1 MKLDRKQMTYVFFG
15 GLILVALLFYL
26 VVISPALSKQEL
38 LAKNIA
44 KRKQDLVRISEI
56 NGKWQSFQRDRSEV
70 QEAIKGRGGF
80 TLLSYLEAVTREI
93 GIDQR
98 IQYIKPVTFPEGEGK
113 LKPEGIEISLD
124 GVNME
129 QLVNFLYKIEYSGKL
144 LHVKRIKVLRASKEK
159 TSLFQGDLAGQH
171 LQPCV
176 MLIQKSSILLPAV
189 RHQLKTMSAPK
200 AGRSRSG

>member
-15 GLILVALLFYL
+15 GMVLVALLFYL
-26 VVISPALSKQEL
+26 VVMSPALSKQEL
-38 LAKNIA
+38 FAKNIA
-44 KRKQDLVRISEI
+44 KRKQDLMRVSEI
-56 NGKWQSFQRDRSEV
+56 KAKWQSFQRDRADV

-124 GVNME
+124 GINME
-129 QLVNFLYKIEYSGKL
+129 QLVNFLYRIEYSEKL
-144 LHVKRIKVLRASKEK
+144 LHVKRIKILRASKEK
-159 TSLFQGDLAGQH
+159 SSLLKVT
-171 LQPCV
+171 LQVNTYNP
-176 MLIQKSSILLPAV
+176 
-189 RHQLKTMSAPK
+189 T
-200 AGRSRSG
+200 

>member
-1 MKLDRKQMTYVFFG
+1 MKLDRKQMSYVFFG
-15 GLILVALLFYL
+15 GLFLVALLLYL

-56 NGKWQSFQRDRSEV
+56 KGKWQSFQRDRSDV

-124 GVNME
+124 GINME
-129 QLVNFLYKIEYSGKL
+129 QLVHFLYRMEYSGKL
-144 LHVKRIKVLRASKEK
+144 LHVKRIKLLRASKEK
-159 TSLFQGDLAGQH
+159 TSLLKVT
-171 LQPCV
+171 LQVNTYNPV
-176 MLIQKSSILLPAV
+176 
-189 RHQLKTMSAPK
+189 
-200 AGRSRSG
+200 

>member
-1 MKLDRKQMTYVFFG
+1 MKLDRKQMSYVFFG
-15 GLILVALLFYL
+15 GLFLVALLLYL

-56 NGKWQSFQRDRSEV
+56 KGKWQSFQRDRSDV
-70 QEAIKGRGGF
+70 QEAIKGRGDF
-80 TLLSYLEAVTREI
+80 ALLSYLEAVTREI

-124 GVNME
+124 GINME
-129 QLVNFLYKIEYSGKL
+129 QLVHFLYRMEYSGKL
-144 LHVKRIKVLRASKEK
+144 LHVKRIKLLRASKEK
-159 TSLFQGDLAGQH
+159 TSLLKVT
-171 LQPCV
+171 LQVNTYNPV
-176 MLIQKSSILLPAV
+176 
-189 RHQLKTMSAPK
+189 
-200 AGRSRSG
+200 

>member
-1 MKLDRKQMTYVFFG
+1 MKLDRKQMNYVFFG

-26 VVISPALSKQEL
+26 VVISPALSRQDAL
-38 LAKNIA
+38 SRTIA

-56 NGKWQSFQRDRSEV
+56 KGKWQDFQTDRSEV
-70 QEAIKGRGGF
+70 QKTITSRGSF

-113 LKPEGIEISLD
+113 LRPEGIELSLD

-129 QLVNFLYKIEYSGKL
+129 QLVNFLYKIEYSRKL
-144 LHVKRIKVLRASKEK
+144 LHVKRIKILRASREK
-159 TSLFQGDLAGQH
+159 TSLLKVT
-171 LQPCV
+171 LQVNTYNPV
-176 MLIQKSSILLPAV
+176 
-189 RHQLKTMSAPK
+189 
-200 AGRSRSG
+200 

>member
-15 GLILVALLFYL
+15 GLVLVALLFYL

-56 NGKWQSFQRDRSEV
+56 KGKWQNFQRDRSDV
-70 QEAIKGRGGF
+70 QEAIKGRGSF

-129 QLVNFLYKIEYSGKL
+129 QLVNFPLQDRILGKTPPRQT
-144 LHVKRIKVLRASKEK
+144 HQDFE
-159 TSLFQGDLAGQH
+159 SLQGKDQPAQGD
-171 LQPCV
+171 PC
-176 MLIQKSSILLPAV
+176 
-189 RHQLKTMSAPK
+189 R
-200 AGRSRSG
+200 

>member
-15 GLILVALLFYL
+15 GLILVALLFYFI
-26 VVISPALSKQEL
+26 VISPALSKQEA
-38 LAKNIA
+38 LAKNIT

-56 NGKWQSFQRDRSEV
+56 KAKWQNFQKDRSDV

-124 GVNME
+124 GINME
-129 QLVNFLYKIEYSGKL
+129 QLVSFLYKIEYSGKL
-144 LHVKRIKVLRASKEK
+144 LHVKRIKILRASKEK
-159 TSLFQGDLAGQH
+159 TSLLKVT
-171 LQPCV
+171 LQVNTYNP
-176 MLIQKSSILLPAV
+176 
-189 RHQLKTMSAPK
+189 T
-200 AGRSRSG
+200 

>member
-26 VVISPALSKQEL
+26 IVISPALSREEL
-38 LAKNIA
+38 LSKNIA

-56 NGKWQSFQRDRSEV
+56 KGKWQNFQKDRSDV

-113 LKPEGIEISLD
+113 LRPEGIEISLD

-129 QLVNFLYKIEYSGKL
+129 QVVNFLYRIEYSGKL
-144 LHVKRIKVLRASKEK
+144 LHVKRIKILRASKEK
-159 TSLFQGDLAGQH
+159 TSLLKVT
-171 LQPCV
+171 LQVNTYNPV
-176 MLIQKSSILLPAV
+176 
-189 RHQLKTMSAPK
+189 
-200 AGRSRSG
+200 

>member
-15 GLILVALLFYL
+15 GLILVALLFYFI
-26 VVISPALSKQEL
+26 VISPALSKQEA

-56 NGKWQSFQRDRSEV
+56 KAKWQNFQKDRSDV

-124 GVNME
+124 GINME
-129 QLVNFLYKIEYSGKL
+129 QLVSFLYKIEYSGKL
-144 LHVKRIKVLRASKEK
+144 LHVKRIKILRASKEK
-159 TSLFQGDLAGQH
+159 TSLLKVT
-171 LQPCV
+171 LQVNTYNP
-176 MLIQKSSILLPAV
+176 
-189 RHQLKTMSAPK
+189 T
-200 AGRSRSG
+200 

>member
-1 MKLDRKQMTYVFFG
+1 MKLDRKQMTYVFVG
-15 GLILVALLFYL
+15 GLFLVALLFYL

-38 LAKNIA
+38 LAKNIS
-44 KRKQDLVRISEI
+44 KRKQDLVKISEI
-56 NGKWQSFQRDRSEV
+56 KGKWQAFQRDRRDV

-93 GIDQR
+93 GMDQR

-129 QLVNFLYKIEYSGKL
+129 QLANFLYRIEYSGKL
-144 LHVKRIKVLRASKEK
+144 LHVKRIKIVRASKEK
-159 TSLFQGDLAGQH
+159 TSLLKVT
-171 LQPCV
+171 LQVNTYNP
-176 MLIQKSSILLPAV
+176 
-189 RHQLKTMSAPK
+189 T
-200 AGRSRSG
+200 

>member
-56 NGKWQSFQRDRSEV
+56 QGKWQSFQRDRSDV

-159 TSLFQGDLAGQH
+159 TSLLKVT
-171 LQPCV
+171 LQVNTYNPV
-176 MLIQKSSILLPAV
+176 
-189 RHQLKTMSAPK
+189 
-200 AGRSRSG
+200 

>member
-15 GLILVALLFYL
+15 GLFLAALLFYL
-26 VVISPALSKQEL
+26 IVISPALSRQEL
-38 LAKNIA
+38 LSKNIA

-56 NGKWQSFQRDRSEV
+56 KGKWQNFQKDRIDV

-129 QLVNFLYKIEYSGKL
+129 QLVNFLYRIEYSGKL
-144 LHVKRIKVLRASKEK
+144 LHVKRIKILRASKEK
-159 TSLFQGDLAGQH
+159 TSLLKVT
-171 LQPCV
+171 LQVNTYNPV
-176 MLIQKSSILLPAV
+176 
-189 RHQLKTMSAPK
+189 
-200 AGRSRSG
+200 

>member
-15 GLILVALLFYL
+15 GLFLAVLLFYL
-26 VVISPALSKQEL
+26 IVISPALSREEL
-38 LAKNIA
+38 LSKNIA

-56 NGKWQSFQRDRSEV
+56 KGKWQNFQKDRSDV

-113 LKPEGIEISLD
+113 LRPEGIEISLE

-129 QLVNFLYKIEYSGKL
+129 QLVNFLYRIEYSGKL
-144 LHVKRIKVLRASKEK
+144 LHVKRIKILRASKEK
-159 TSLFQGDLAGQH
+159 TSLLKVT
-171 LQPCV
+171 LQVNTYNPV
-176 MLIQKSSILLPAV
+176 
-189 RHQLKTMSAPK
+189 
-200 AGRSRSG
+200 

>member
-15 GLILVALLFYL
+15 GLVLVALLFYL
-26 VVISPALSKQEL
+26 VVISPALSKQDL

-56 NGKWQSFQRDRSEV
+56 RAKWQGFQRDRADV

-129 QLVNFLYKIEYSGKL
+129 QLVNFLYRIEYSGKL
-144 LHVKRIKVLRASKEK
+144 LHVKRIKIVRASKEK
-159 TSLFQGDLAGQH
+159 TSLLKVT
-171 LQPCV
+171 LQVNTYNPV
-176 MLIQKSSILLPAV
+176 
-189 RHQLKTMSAPK
+189 
-200 AGRSRSG
+200 

>member
-15 GLILVALLFYL
+15 GLVLVALLFYL
-26 VVISPALSKQEL
+26 AVISPALSKQEL

-56 NGKWQSFQRDRSEV
+56 KGKWQRFQRDRADV
-70 QEAIKGRGGF
+70 QEAIKRRGSF

-113 LKPEGIEISLD
+113 LRPEGIEISLD
-124 GVNME
+124 GINME
-129 QLVNFLYKIEYSGKL
+129 QLVNFLYRIEYSGKL
-144 LHVKRIKVLRASKEK
+144 LHAKRIKILRTSKEK
-159 TSLFQGDLAGQH
+159 ASLLKVT
-171 LQPCV
+171 LQVNTYNP
-176 MLIQKSSILLPAV
+176 
-189 RHQLKTMSAPK
+189 T
-200 AGRSRSG
+200 

>member
-1 MKLDRKQMTYVFFG
+1 MKLDRKQMNYVFIG
-15 GLILVALLFYL
+15 GLFLVALLFYL

-38 LAKNIA
+38 LSKSIA

-56 NGKWQSFQRDRSEV
+56 KGKWQTFQRDRNDV
-70 QEAIKGRGGF
+70 QEAIKGRGDF

-93 GIDQR
+93 GMDQR

-129 QLVNFLYKIEYSGKL
+129 QLVTFLHRIEFSGKL
-144 LHVKRIKVLRASKEK
+144 LHVKRIKILRASKEK
-159 TSLFQGDLAGQH
+159 TSLLKVT
-171 LQPCV
+171 LQV
-176 MLIQKSSILLPAV
+176 NTYNPA
-189 RHQLKTMSAPK
+189 
-200 AGRSRSG
+200 

>member
-15 GLILVALLFYL
+15 GLFLAALLFYL
-26 VVISPALSKQEL
+26 IVISPALSKQEL

-44 KRKQDLVRISEI
+44 KRKQDLVKISEI
-56 NGKWQSFQRDRSEV
+56 KGKWQGFQRDRSEV

-80 TLLSYLEAVTREI
+80 TLLSYLEAVTRDI

-113 LKPEGIEISLD
+113 LRPEGIEISLD
-124 GVNME
+124 GINME

-144 LHVKRIKVLRASKEK
+144 LHVKRIKILRASKEK
-159 TSLFQGDLAGQH
+159 ASLLKVTFQVNTYN
-171 LQPCV
+171 PV
-176 MLIQKSSILLPAV
+176 
-189 RHQLKTMSAPK
+189 
-200 AGRSRSG
+200 

>member
-1 MKLDRKQMTYVFFG
+1 MKLDRKQMTYVFIG
-15 GLILVALLFYL
+15 GLFLVALLFYL
-26 VVISPALSKQEL
+26 IVISPALSKQEL
-38 LAKNIA
+38 LSKSIA
-44 KRKQDLVRISEI
+44 KRKQDMVRISEI
-56 NGKWQSFQRDRSEV
+56 KGKWQTFQRDRNDV
-70 QEAIKGRGGF
+70 QEAIKGRGDF

-93 GIDQR
+93 GMDQR

-159 TSLFQGDLAGQH
+159 TSLLKVT
-171 LQPCV
+171 LQVNTYNPV
-176 MLIQKSSILLPAV
+176 
-189 RHQLKTMSAPK
+189 
-200 AGRSRSG
+200 

>member
-15 GLILVALLFYL
+15 GLFLVALLFYL

-44 KRKQDLVRISEI
+44 KRKQDLVKISEI
-56 NGKWQSFQRDRSEV
+56 KGKWQSFQRDRADV
-70 QEAIKGRGGF
+70 QEAIKGRGSF

-113 LKPEGIEISLD
+113 LRPEGIEISLD
-124 GVNME
+124 GINME
-129 QLVNFLYKIEYSGKL
+129 QLVNFLYRIEYSGKL
-144 LHVKRIKVLRASKEK
+144 LHVKRIKILRASKEK
-159 TSLFQGDLAGQH
+159 TSLLKVT
-171 LQPCV
+171 LQVNTYNP
-176 MLIQKSSILLPAV
+176 I
-189 RHQLKTMSAPK
+189 
-200 AGRSRSG
+200 

>member
-15 GLILVALLFYL
+15 GLFLAVLLFYL
-26 VVISPALSKQEL
+26 IVISPALSREEL
-38 LAKNIA
+38 LSKNIA

-56 NGKWQSFQRDRSEV
+56 KGKWQNFQKDRSDV

-113 LKPEGIEISLD
+113 LRPEGIEISLD

-129 QLVNFLYKIEYSGKL
+129 QLVNFLYRIEYSGKL
-144 LHVKRIKVLRASKEK
+144 LHVKRIKILRASKEK
-159 TSLFQGDLAGQH
+159 TSLLKVT
-171 LQPCV
+171 LQVNTYNPV
-176 MLIQKSSILLPAV
+176 
-189 RHQLKTMSAPK
+189 
-200 AGRSRSG
+200 

>member
-15 GLILVALLFYL
+15 GLFLVALLFYL

-38 LAKNIA
+38 LAKNII
-44 KRKQDLVRISEI
+44 KRKQDLVKISEI
-56 NGKWQSFQRDRSEV
+56 KGKWQSFQRDRSDV
-70 QEAIKGRGGF
+70 QEAIKSRGSF

-98 IQYIKPVTFPEGEGK
+98 IQYIKPVTFPDGEGK

-124 GVNME
+124 GIDME

-144 LHVKRIKVLRASKEK
+144 LHVKRIKILRASKEK
-159 TSLFQGDLAGQH
+159 TSLLKVT
-171 LQPCV
+171 LQVNTYNPV
-176 MLIQKSSILLPAV
+176 
-189 RHQLKTMSAPK
+189 
-200 AGRSRSG
+200 